1 MYHGTSSS
9 NARSIL
15 QGGFRPSSGG
25 MLGPGVYC
33 SRDIN
38 KARNYG
44 DTVIRVRVDVG
55 RVKVIDCAS
64 DRDSSWQ
71 SGAYDT
77 AWVKPGVQ
85 PSGEEDCVKNPNR
98 IDVLG
103 IAEGSRPDTPPS
115 PPSHRQVISY
125 GPSMLMGHG
134 GEVVMLG
141 GHPGLMMGGPVMMGP
156 DGPMFMMGG
165 PPMMGFG
172 GCWDDW

>member
-15 QGGFRPSSGG
+15 QGGFTPSSGG

-103 IAEGSRPDTPPS
+103 IAEGSRPTMATWCRLCFLGHSDGVMHVQLVGA
-115 PPSHRQVISY
+115 SHFRLLQS
-125 GPSMLMGHG
+125 
-134 GEVVMLG
+134 
-141 GHPGLMMGGPVMMGP
+141 
-156 DGPMFMMGG
+156 
-165 PPMMGFG
+165 
-172 GCWDDW
+172 